1 MQTDEGLDFALFRK
15 TGRIVDITM
24 VERGLRCDC
33 VCAHCGAALLARKG
47 RKNRHHFAHF
57 VDGQVRGTCGH
68 GRESAL
74 HKAAKQIIADWQHI
88 ELPGYRIC
96 EGGFEESLPGRAFQ
110 ITRSAMPDEGE
121 SRRFRTQ
128 GSVRPDVILHSH
140 EKEIWCEVKVTHAV
154 DEAKQSRLRDYGVS
168 TLEFDL
174 SRMYRLGGWTLATL
188 ELALRTDD
196 SIRTWAFHA
205 EGEKVRQRLRKRREQ
220 LDAERLAKRAQT
232 SGLGADPTP
241 LTERSR
247 VLKLGPDPLAG
258 LNLQDGG
265 ELVFHLAMGL
275 IPKDPQKRLEF
286 IARSYAPPKSY
297 KLKRAI
303 AYLRVHPH
311 WDSTCL
317 VTFACAGEHGRT
329 GEYDAALSEF
339 ASSAKLTCQYFAI
352 PESRQVRGKSCHR
365 LLDGFLTRLQAAGD

>member
-1 MQTDEGLDFALFRK
+1 MTNDEGLDFALLRK

-24 VERGLRCDC
+24 VERGLNCDC

-88 ELPGYRIC
+88 ELPGYRVC

-128 GSVRPDVILHSH
+128 GSVHPDVILHSH
-140 EKEIWCEVKVTHAV
+140 DEEIWCEVKVTHAV
-154 DEAKQSRLRDYGVS
+154 DEAKQARLRDCGVP

-174 SRMYRLGGWTLATL
+174 SQMHRSGGWTLDTL

-220 LDAERLAKRAQT
+220 LDAAHLA
-232 SGLGADPTP
+232 
-241 LTERSR
+241 ERSR
-247 VLKLGPDPLAG
+247 AARLGPDPWAG
-258 LNLQDGG
+258 LNLQDGR
-265 ELVFHLAMGL
+265 ELAFDPAMGL
-275 IPKDPQKRLEF
+275 IPQDPEKRLEL
-286 IARSYAPPKSY
+286 IARSYAPPKTY

-303 AYLRVHPH
+303 AYLRIHPH

-329 GEYDAALSEF
+329 GEYDAALFEF
-339 ASSAKLTCQYFAI
+339 AGSENLTCSAYGI
-352 PESRQVRGKSCHR
+352 PEARQVRGKSCHR